1 MVDNAGI
8 STSPNPVPW
17 AAALMSNRDH
27 SDGCALNS
35 ENQCVWKALEIQTNR
50 SVLSSIA
57 GTGLLGG
64 QAGDAPQFLGESAA
78 GR

>member
-1 MVDNAGI
+1 MIHGKINVAQ
-8 STSPNPVPW
+8 PNTRVGGSD
-17 AAALMSNRDH
+17 LMSNRDY
-27 SDGCALNS
+27 SNGCALNS
-35 ENQCVWKALEIQTNR
+35 KNQCVWKALEIQTNC
-50 SVLSSIA
+50 SMLSSIA